1 MICRKWALLVAL
13 AAVLGFPLQA
23 QVKTVRG
30 TVTDAKDK
38 SPLIGVNV
46 AVKGQ
51 QRGAITDMDGKYSL
65 EASPGDSLLFSY
77 IGYSSQSIAVGAED
91 ILDIALVEQG
101 ALLDQVVV
109 TALSIER
116 EKEKVGYSISQVDAP
131 SLLRTRELNV
141 VNALSGKVAGLQVD
155 AGPVPG
161 SSSKINLRGIR
172 FINQDNGPLIIVDG
186 IPINSDIDAFE
197 EQEFFGLGGQDF
209 GNGLTE
215 LNPED
220 IENISVL
227 KGITAAALYGSRG
240 ANGVIIVTTKKGR
253 ATKGLGISL
262 NSSFL
267 VDEPFRWRE
276 VQNEYGQGES
286 GAWLPLTDNG
296 DGTFRRQ
303 FVNFWQS
310 GNSWGPRLE
319 GQPVK
324 WEDGQVKPYEPL
336 PDNYKDPVSNGYQA
350 NTSLYFSGASE
361 YIRFRGG
368 FSYANTDRIFPN
380 SNLQRLS
387 LKAKTNAYISD
398 NFSIETTTVFSQN
411 ENNNPP
417 VLGNSERSFGKNWL
431 YNWNRSMRPDVLSN
445 FRQGPDGQQF
455 VNIGVRGWEY
465 YKEVLE
471 DRISDKTDR
480 LIGGFSLKYEITD
493 WLRLTARAGLDYRVR
508 QREFRIAKNEPGSFT
523 GRYDTGKGVQ
533 QQLNLEALLSFH
545 KKISPA
551 FTLGAS
557 VVASE
562 WAQKDEF
569 LSFSTQ
575 NKGLTKENIFHV
587 SAVNIQLIDEFAEL
601 GISQDIYR
609 KTIRSTFGFLDVS
622 YKDQLNLQL
631 TGRND
636 WSSALPLD
644 NNDYFYPSA
653 NASWQASNTL
663 DLPSFI
669 NRLVL
674 RASWAQV
681 RTDEAP
687 FLLDITYAES
697 SRLGQYSALLAERNI
712 IPPADLKP
720 SQLDEAELGLNLQ
733 LWENRAGLDLTLYRS
748 KASRQSILAPAP
760 LSSGFSFKRFNTAE
774 IRNQGIEAALLLS
787 PLAQT
792 DFSWD
797 VNLNFTLNRNEVLKV
812 SDEVDRVS
820 LGRFAPGTEYVW
832 AEVQAA
838 VGQPYGM
845 ILNNDYTYS
854 PDGSPIISP
863 DGTWK
868 QTETI
873 VPVGNIQ
880 PDFLL
885 GWTNTFSYKGL
896 QLAFLLDGK
905 FGQEAYWGTKD
916 WAERL
921 GQDPATLE
929 GRDAAHGGL
938 SWVDANGNERDDGVV
953 LPGVKEVFDAEGNVV
968 GYEPNDIIVPAKERW
983 STQPHAA
990 NVLDGSFFRLRELSL
1005 SYTLSAKQ
1013 LESLPFNRLSV
1024 SLIGRNLFYVYSA
1037 LPGNYNP
1044 EAVVSKQDEKQ
1055 GIEFGA
1061 LPGIRSYGVSVGVG
1075 F

>member
-1 MICRKWALLVAL
+1 MNRIILLALAILLSLVA
-13 AAVLGFPLQA
+13 QA
-23 QVKTVRG
+23 QVKTISG
-30 TVTDAKDK
+30 TVVDAKDAL
-38 SPLIGVNV
+38 PLIGVNV

-51 QRGAITDMDGKYSL
+51 QRGAVTDSDGKYAL
-65 EASPGDSLLFSY
+65 EASAGDSLLFSY
-77 IGYSSQSIAVGAED
+77 IGYSSQSIVVGGED
-91 ILDIALVEQG
+91 IVDVVLAEEG

-116 EKEKVGYSISQVDAP
+116 EKEKVGYSVSQVDAP

-172 FINQDNGPLIIVDG
+172 FINQDNSPLIIVDG
-186 IPINSDIDAFE
+186 IPINSDIESFE

-220 IENISVL
+220 IESLSVL

-276 VQNEYGQGES
+276 VQSEYGQGES
-286 GAWLPLTDNG
+286 GAWLPLADNG

-310 GNSWGPRLE
+310 GNSWGPRME

-324 WEDGQVKPYEPL
+324 WDDGQVKPYEPL
-336 PDNYKDPVSNGYQA
+336 PGNYQDPVQNGYQS

-380 SNLQRLS
+380 SSLERLS

-398 NFSIETTTVFSQN
+398 NFSIETTTIFSQN
-411 ENNNPP
+411 ENRNPP

-493 WLRLTARAGLDYRVR
+493 WLRFTARAGLDYRVR

-523 GRYDTGKGVQ
+523 GRYDTGKGIQ

-557 VVASE
+557 VGASE

-587 SAVNIQLIDEFAEL
+587 SAVNIQLIDEFGEL

-609 KTIRSTFGFLDVS
+609 KTIRSAFGFLDLS
-622 YKDQLNLQL
+622 YKNQLNLQL

-663 DLPSFI
+663 HLPSFI
-669 NRLVL
+669 ERLVL

-687 FLLDITYAES
+687 YLLDITYAEG

-712 IPPADLKP
+712 IPPADLQP

-733 LWENRAGLDLTLYRS
+733 LWDNRAGLDLTLYRS
-748 KASRQSILAPAP
+748 RASQQSILAPVP

-774 IRNQGIEAALLLS
+774 IRNQGVEAALLLS
-787 PLAQT
+787 PVALPA
-792 DFSWD
+792 FGWD
-797 VNLNFTLNRNEVLKV
+797 VNLNFTLNRNEVLKI
-812 SDEVDRVS
+812 SEGVDRVS

-832 AEVQAA
+832 AEVQAV
-838 VGQPYGM
+838 VGQPYGV
-845 ILNNDYTYS
+845 ILNNDYVYS
-854 PDGSPIISP
+854 PEGEPVINPDGS
-863 DGTWK
+863 WK

-880 PDFLL
+880 PNFLL
-885 GWTNTFSYKGL
+885 GLTNTFTYKGL

-921 GQDPATLE
+921 GQDPATLA
-929 GRDAAHGGL
+929 GRDATHGGL
-938 SWVDANGNERDDGVV
+938 SWTDANGNERDDGVI
-953 LPGVKEVFDAEGNVV
+953 LPGVKEVFDAAGNVV
-968 GYEPNDIIVPAKERW
+968 GYEPNDIVVSARERW
-983 STQPHAA
+983 SAQPHAA

-1005 SYTLSAKQ
+1005 SYALSARQ
-1013 LESLPFNRLSV
+1013 LERLPFTRLSI

-1061 LPGIRSYGVSVGVG
+1061 LPAIRSYGVSLGVG

>member
-557 VVASE
+557 VGASE

-720 SQLDEAELGLNLQ
+720 SQLNEAELGLNLQ

-748 KASRQSILAPAP
+748 NASRQSILAPVP
-760 LSSGFSFKRFNTAE
+760 LSSGFNFKRFNTAE
-774 IRNQGIEAALLLS
+774 IQNQGIEAALLLS
-787 PLAQT
+787 PVAQT
-792 DFSWD
+792 GLSWD

-832 AEVQAA
+832 AEVQAV
-838 VGQPYGM
+838 VGQPYGV
-845 ILNNDYTYS
+845 ILNNDYVYS
-854 PDGSPIISP
+854 PEGAPVINP

-868 QTETI
+868 QTEAI

-885 GWTNTFSYKGL
+885 GLTNTFSYKGL

-921 GQDPATLE
+921 GQDAATLE

-938 SWVDANGNERDDGVV
+938 AWVDANGNERDDGVI
-953 LPGVKEVFDAEGNVV
+953 LPGVKEVFDAEGNAM
-968 GYEPNDIIVPAKERW
+968 GYEPNDIIVSAKERW

-990 NVLDGSFFRLRELSL
+990 NVLDGSFFRFRELSL
-1005 SYTLSAKQ
+1005 SYTLSARQ
-1013 LESLPFNRLSV
+1013 LERLPFTRLSV

-1061 LPGIRSYGVSVGVG
+1061 LPGIRSYGVSLGVG